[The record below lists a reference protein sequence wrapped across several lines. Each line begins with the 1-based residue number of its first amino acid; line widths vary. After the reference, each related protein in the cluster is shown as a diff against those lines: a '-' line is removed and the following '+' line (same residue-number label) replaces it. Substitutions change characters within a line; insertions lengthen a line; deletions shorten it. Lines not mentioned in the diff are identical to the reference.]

1 MQSKIYTIEGSRS
14 GQLLWLMPEP
24 LYLKN
29 GDEILVSPKY
39 ADVFERQN
47 KPYIKYLDSI
57 DDIPT
62 KGWLVNSYLGSKLS
76 EVEDEELSE
85 NVDVVGIQSLASN
98 RSMTDKKKKRKGR
111 K

>member
-1 MQSKIYTIEGSRS
+1 
-14 GQLLWLMPEP
+14 MPEP

-57 DDIPT
+57 DVPT
-62 KGWLVNSYLGSKLS
+62 KVWLVNSYGWFVNSYLGSKLP